1 MQPRPIAWTGRLL
14 IVRVVT
20 GGSCKGKEERSCRLR
35 SHTRQAQVKTLI
47 RASGHRRATLM
58 PVCPNRVLLTRFNAP
73 HGVLMSVRLEGHGA
87 H

>member
-1 MQPRPIAWTGRLL
+1 
-14 IVRVVT
+14 
-20 GGSCKGKEERSCRLR
+20 
-35 SHTRQAQVKTLI
+35 
-47 RASGHRRATLM
+47 M